1 MLSPGEVLPKLRSS
15 IVAHFIEGLRQ
26 TNGLL
31 VGVGSEQRFE
41 HESPRGAEP
50 EAAFA

>member
-1 MLSPGEVLPKLRSS
+1 MGFSS
-15 IVAHFIEGLRQ
+15 G
-26 TNGLL
+26 
-31 VGVGSEQRFE
+31 VGVGSEQLFE